1 MHIALYVHIIV
12 YCFFLWSLSAEFLP
26 PTQILKVS
34 FHESSSL
41 LPIALAAWYI
51 GTQCL
56 DGRTTQERSWQRHQK
71 FNPKQPFFPQ
81 SCRIMRC
88 LISQQRGHLSQGD
101 FRNALSEGHTYV
113 RVELAQGKWTFAR
126 TSASITVFHSM
137 LFVNRCSISASM
149 RGWQG
154 WQQRVLVERVRSR
167 GVGGLGMLSMLQ
179 YKSKE
184 YRGQLLSGARTAKQ
198 RGKS

>member
-1 MHIALYVHIIV
+1 MEEILHHLDDAYRIIHLDDAYRIICTYNCV
-12 YCFFLWSLSAEFLP
+12 LFFSMVSKCRISSTNANTFIFMDNL
-26 PTQILKVS
+26 ILKVS
-34 FHESSSL
+34 FHESSSS

-56 DGRTTQERSWQRHQK
+56 DGRTTQEKSWQRRQK
-71 FNPKQPFFPQ
+71 WNPKQPFFPQ
-81 SCRIMRC
+81 SCRIMRS
-88 LISQQRGHLSQGD
+88 LISQQRGHVSQGD

-137 LFVNRCSISASM
+137 LLVNRCSISASM

-154 WQQRVLVERVRSR
+154 WQPRVLVETVRSSS
-167 GVGGLGMLSMLQ
+167 VGG
-179 YKSKE
+179 
-184 YRGQLLSGARTAKQ
+184 
-198 RGKS
+198 

>member
-1 MHIALYVHIIV
+1 MEEILHHLDDAYRIICTYNYVV
-12 YCFFLWSLSAEFLP
+12 FLLWSLSAEFLP

-34 FHESSSL
+34 FHESSL

-51 GTQCL
+51 GMECL
-56 DGRTTQERSWQRHQK
+56 DGRTTQERSWQRRQK
-71 FNPKQPFFPQ
+71 LNPKQPFLPQ
-81 SCRIMRC
+81 SCRIMNC

-101 FRNALSEGHTYV
+101 FRDALSEGHTYV

-137 LFVNRCSISASM
+137 LLVNRCSISASM

-154 WQQRVLVERVRSR
+154 WQQRVLVERVRSSS
-167 GVGGLGMLSMLQ
+167 VGGLGMLSMLQ
-179 YKSKE
+179 YGCFQK
-184 YRGQLLSGARTAKQ
+184 
-198 RGKS
+198 